1 MSANIIPLDYTTMK
15 FEKPVTADDIRVV
28 VRGEIKRNNM
38 RYDKIIDGC
47 ASCIYSICLIT
58 LIGIIYVRVGV
69 MNRNIN
75 YLMINHNSTAI

>member
-69 MNRNIN
+69 MNRNID
-75 YLMINHNSTAI
+75 YLMTNHNSTAI

>member
-15 FEKPVTADDIRVV
+15 FEKPLTADDIRVV
-28 VRGEIKRNNM
+28 VRGEIHRNNK
-38 RYDKIIDGC
+38 RCDKIIDGC

-75 YLMINHNSTAI
+75 YLMTNHNSTAI